1 MPCILK
7 IQSWLFICAFQKQ
20 IDLPDLFESTNM
32 LWFHRHIAAKGLKIH
47 CYELLIIVEPKKV
60 SVQCNKNDM
69 VDTCRHVV
77 DIFSS
82 CHRTLQWW
90 NFCLF
95 WVHSKI
101 RNSLRA
107 NFKNSAKCNFIK
119 FMSDVFFSKNHVCHS
134 IFSSFNL
141 AARHQWFGRSQSSQS
156 EHIHRLVH
164 ENPYWASLAILH
176 SLPPTNLEIP
186 PTNSS
191 CSRLSDPGRRSSES
205 HWMFSS
211 FNTIRGFN
219 DEKKHV
225 KRQTW
230 KYFHWLHVFSFTF
243 YSLFILYNRKTQ
255 ALHAL
260 HITA

>member
-119 FMSDVFFSKNHVCHS
+119 FMSDVFFPKITSVIPSSVLSTLLQGTSGLEGASLLSLS
-134 IFSSFNL
+134 IFIGL
-141 AARHQWFGRSQSSQS
+141 CMK
-156 EHIHRLVH
+156 
-164 ENPYWASLAILH
+164 ILIG
-176 SLPPTNLEIP
+176 P
-186 PTNSS
+186 
-191 CSRLSDPGRRSSES
+191 
-205 HWMFSS
+205 HWPF
-211 FNTIRGFN
+211 
-219 DEKKHV
+219 
-225 KRQTW
+225 
-230 KYFHWLHVFSFTF
+230 
-243 YSLFILYNRKTQ
+243 FILCHPPISKSHQPTV
-255 ALHAL
+255 HAQDFQIL
-260 HITA
+260 AEDQVNHIGCFHLSIPYEDSMIEKNMSNVKHGSTFTDYTYFRLPSILCSSSTTEKLKHCMHCT